1 MPFCY
6 NFLKQGNEKE
16 SAMAKPIKET
26 PILRGKEAEHFF
38 VKVHKNESKK
48 VSDKEYK
55 RAISIFEKVKS
66 KNKGNF

>member
-1 MPFCY
+1 
-6 NFLKQGNEKE
+6 
-16 SAMAKPIKET
+16 MAKPIKET